1 MTSRKLILLVLAIVL
16 VLGSLP
22 LAAQDEEINMTMW
35 VRSIP
40 FQTQALVDEWNA
52 NNDSQI
58 ELTVIPSAEFVTK
71 MGAAIAAGEPPD
83 IASIDL
89 IYTPAFAAAGQLVD
103 ITDFVKEL
111 PYADTLTPAHM
122 ALGMYEGRN
131 YAVPTGVD
139 GSFIVYNIDLFE
151 QAGLDADNPPTTWDE
166 MLDAMRAIDALG
178 DEVYGY
184 WFSMNCAGCNAF
196 TFLPFIWASGGDVLS
211 DDYSEATI
219 DSDPIV
225 RDALAF
231 YNTIWEEGLVPEG
244 ASIDNG
250 SNFVSAFTA
259 AILAWPAWATLPSR
273 SSRTTIPDL
282 NFGVFHIPGKDGG
295 AASFGGGD
303 VIAIASGSRAC
314 QKKPGAFIEWTM
326 SDEAQIEIYA
336 ANGQIPVRL
345 GLVDNKYFEGDERQ
359 MPPPPAPWLWAIRHT
374 PPSTT
379 TSSTTPMVLGWRCC
393 KSQSWTGTLTA
404 RMELGQERFTQIMEG

>member
-1 MTSRKLILLVLAIVL
+1 MSFRKTLFIVLAIVIC
-16 VLGSLP
+16 LGALP
-22 LAAQDEEINMTMW
+22 AAAQDEPIQMSMW

-40 FQTQALVDEWNA
+40 FQTQELVDQWNA
-52 NNDSQI
+52 NNESQI
-58 ELTVIPSAEFVTK
+58 ELTVVPSGEFVTK

-103 ITDFVKEL
+103 ITDFVREL
-111 PYADTLTPAHM
+111 PYADSLTPAHM
-122 ALGMYEGRN
+122 ELGMYEGRN

-151 QAGLDADNPPTTWDE
+151 QAGLDPDNPPSTWDG
-166 MLDAMRAIDALG
+166 MLEAARAINDLG
-178 DEVYGY
+178 DDTYGY

-211 DDYSEATI
+211 DDYTEATI
-219 DSDPIV
+219 ASDPIV
-225 RDALAF
+225 AEALAF
-231 YNTIWEEGLVPEG
+231 YNTIWEEALVPEG

-250 SNFVSAFTA
+250 SNFVSAFGAGNIGMAGTGNF
-259 AILAWPAWATLPSR
+259 AISGYTNDF
-273 SSRTTIPDL
+273 PDL
-282 NFGVFHIPGKDGG
+282 NFGVFHIPGKEGG

-303 VIAIASGSRAC
+303 VIAIPSGTEHVEEAWR
-314 QKKPGAFIEWTM
+314 FIEWTM

-345 GLVDNKYFEGDERQ
+345 ELVDNPYFEGDDRQ
-359 MPPPPAPWLWAIRHT
+359 LTAASALAVGHTPYTTVYNDLFNDPNGPWLEMLQIAI
-374 PPSTT
+374 
-379 TSSTTPMVLGWRCC
+379 LDGDID
-393 KSQSWTGTLTA
+393 GA
-404 RMELGQERFTQIMEG
+404 IELGQERFTQIMEG

>member
-1 MTSRKLILLVLAIVL
+1 MQSRKIFMLLLAAVL

-22 LAAQDEEINMTMW
+22 LAAQDDQINMTMW

-40 FQTQALVDEWNA
+40 FQTQELVDQWNA

-58 ELTVIPSAEFVTK
+58 ELTVIPSGEFVTK

-103 ITDFVKEL
+103 LTDYVKEL
-111 PYADTLTPAHM
+111 PYKDTLTPAHM
-122 ALGMYEGRN
+122 ELGMYEGRN

-151 QAGLDADNPPTTWDE
+151 QAGLDPDNPPSTWGE
-166 MLDAMRAIDALG
+166 MLEAMRAIDALG

-219 DSDPIV
+219 TSDPVV
-225 RDALAF
+225 REALEF

-250 SNFVSAFTA
+250 SNFVSAFA
-259 AILAWPAWATLPSR
+259 AGNIGMSGTGNFAIAGYTGDY
-273 SSRTTIPDL
+273 PDL

-303 VIAIASGSRAC
+303 VIAIGSGTDHPEEAWR
-314 QKKPGAFIEWTM
+314 FIEWTM

-345 GLVDNKYFEGDERQ
+345 ELVDNPYFEGDERQ
-359 MPPPPAPWLWAIRHT
+359 MTAASALAVGHTPYTTVYNDLFNDPNGPWLEMLQVAI
-374 PPSTT
+374 
-379 TSSTTPMVLGWRCC
+379 LDGDID
-393 KSQSWTGTLTA
+393 GAL
-404 RMELGQERFTQIMEG
+404 ELGQERFTQIMEG

>member
-1 MTSRKLILLVLAIVL
+1 MTPRKLIVLVLAIVL

-22 LAAQDEEINMTMW
+22 LSAQDEPIQMTMW

-52 NNDSQI
+52 NNESQV
-58 ELTVIPSAEFVTK
+58 ELTVIPSGEFVTK
-71 MGAAIAAGEPPD
+71 MGAAIAAGDPPD

-89 IYTPAFAAAGQLVD
+89 IYTPAFSAAGQLVD
-103 ITDFVKEL
+103 ITDFVREL
-111 PYADTLTPAHM
+111 PYADSLTPAHM

-151 QAGLDADNPPTTWDE
+151 QAGLDPDNPPSTWDE

-178 DEVYGY
+178 DDIYGY

-211 DDYSEATI
+211 DDYSQATI
-219 DSDPIV
+219 TSDPIV
-225 RDALAF
+225 REALEF

-250 SNFVSAFTA
+250 SNFVSAFGAGNIGMAGTGNFAISGYTA
-259 AILAWPAWATLPSR
+259 DF
-273 SSRTTIPDL
+273 PDL
-282 NFGVFHIPGKDGG
+282 NFGVFHIPGRDGG

-303 VIAIASGSRAC
+303 VIAIASGSEHVEEAWR
-314 QKKPGAFIEWTM
+314 FIEWTM

-345 GLVDNKYFEGDERQ
+345 ELVDNPYFEGDDRQ
-359 MPPPPAPWLWAIRHT
+359 ATAASALAVGFTPYTTVYNDLFNDPNGPWLEMLQIAI
-374 PPSTT
+374 
-379 TSSTTPMVLGWRCC
+379 LDGEID
-393 KSQSWTGTLTA
+393 GAL
-404 RMELGQERFTQIMEG
+404 ELAQERFTQIMEG

>member
-1 MTSRKLILLVLAIVL
+1 MSFRRAVL
-16 VLGSLP
+16 VLVALVVCIAAAP
-22 LAAQDEEINMTMW
+22 VVAQDDQINMTMW

-52 NNDSQI
+52 NNDSQV
-58 ELTVIPSAEFVTK
+58 ELTVIPSGEFVTK
-71 MGAAIAAGEPPD
+71 MGAAIAAGDPPD

-103 ITDFVKEL
+103 ITDFVRAL
-111 PYADTLTPAHM
+111 PYADDLTPAHM
-122 ALGMYEGRN
+122 ELGMYEGRN

-151 QAGLDADNPPTTWDE
+151 QAGLDPENPPTTWDE
-166 MLDAMRAIDALG
+166 MLDAMRAINALG
-178 DEVYGY
+178 DDTYGY

-211 DDYSEATI
+211 ADYSEATI
-219 DSDPIV
+219 TSDPIV

-231 YNTIWEEGLVPEG
+231 YNTIWEEGLAPEG

-250 SNFVSAFTA
+250 ANFVAAFGAGNIGMAGTGNF
-259 AILAWPAWATLPSR
+259 AIAGY
-273 SSRTTIPDL
+273 TTNFPDL
-282 NFGVFHIPGKDGG
+282 NFGVFHIPGQEGG

-303 VIAIASGSRAC
+303 VIAIASGTEHVEEAWR
-314 QKKPGAFIEWTM
+314 FIEWTL
-326 SDEAQIEIYA
+326 SEEAQIEIYA

-345 GLVDNKYFEGDERQ
+345 ELVDNKYFEGDERQ
-359 MPPPPAPWLWAIRHT
+359 ATAASALAVGKTPYTTVYNDLFNDPNGPWLEMLQIAI
-374 PPSTT
+374 
-379 TSSTTPMVLGWRCC
+379 LDGDID
-393 KSQSWTGTLTA
+393 GAL
-404 RMELGQERFTQIMEG
+404 ELGQERFTQIMEG